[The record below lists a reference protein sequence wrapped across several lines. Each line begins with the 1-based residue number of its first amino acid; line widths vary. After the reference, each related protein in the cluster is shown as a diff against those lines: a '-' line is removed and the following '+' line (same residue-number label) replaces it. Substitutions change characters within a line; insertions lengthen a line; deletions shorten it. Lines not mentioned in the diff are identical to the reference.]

1 MQIGQVPIQFVPEPV
16 VNDTRSITMEAETD
30 DIMIP
35 SLAPLAPEPVA
46 VVEEPRMWG
55 TWAALAGLLVFA
67 WLMTRPGR

>member
-1 MQIGQVPIQFVPEPV
+1 
-16 VNDTRSITMEAETD
+16 MEAETD